1 MEQNEGIIRQICTSS
16 ARGTPKTPVSDA
28 MLVADWG
35 IQNDAHAGKW
45 NRQVSILPFETIEEF
60 KKKGADVVP
69 GSFGENLVV
78 EGISLQQIRIGQ
90 LVSAGECLLEITQV
104 GKECHHHCAIYK
116 KMGDCI
122 MPRAGVFARVVSGG
136 IIRTGD
142 RAALIME
149 NDPPADHDLSDVH
162 EEAVSEAYAD
172 PEKLSPDAVKS
183 DEKSFTCAVVTMS
196 DSGVRGERRDE
207 SGPYITEKLLETG
220 YDVVETLLLPDEKDV
235 ISSELVRLSDD
246 LGVNLIITTGGTGFA
261 PRDVTPEATL
271 SVATRNVPGIAEI
284 IRAESCKITKRAM
297 LSRAV
302 SVIRNRTLIV
312 NLPGSRKAVAEC
324 LDIILS
330 ELSHGLNILL
340 ERDSECGRR

>member
-1 MEQNEGIIRQICTSS
+1 MDQNQGIIRQICISS
-16 ARGTPKTPVSDA
+16 RRGTPKTSVGEA
-28 MLVADWG
+28 LLVADWG

-45 NRQVSILPFETIEEF
+45 NRQVSILPSETIEEF
-60 KKKGADVVP
+60 KRKGADVVP
-69 GSFGENLVV
+69 GSFGENLIL

-90 LVSAGECLLEITQV
+90 RISVGECLLEITQV

-142 RAALIME
+142 RAVLMTEDDLSAAGNPSNVYE
-149 NDPPADHDLSDVH
+149 NVLSDVS
-162 EEAVSEAYAD
+162 AVS
-172 PEKLSPDAVKS
+172 EKLSPDDKKS
-183 DEKSFTCAVVTMS
+183 DNNPFTCAVVTMS
-196 DSGVRGERRDE
+196 DSAVAGRRRDE
-207 SGPYITEKLLETG
+207 SGPYIAEKLLKTG
-220 YDVVETLLLPDEKDV
+220 YDVVETLLLPDDKEV
-235 ISSELVRLSDD
+235 ISSELIRLSDE
-246 LGVNLIITTGGTGFA
+246 LQVNLIITTGGTGFA

-271 SVATRNVPGIAEI
+271 SVATRNVPGIAEV
-284 IRAESCKITKRAM
+284 IRAESYKITKRAM

-312 NLPGSRKAVAEC
+312 NLPGSRRAVAEC

-340 ERDSECGRR
+340 ERDSECGRH